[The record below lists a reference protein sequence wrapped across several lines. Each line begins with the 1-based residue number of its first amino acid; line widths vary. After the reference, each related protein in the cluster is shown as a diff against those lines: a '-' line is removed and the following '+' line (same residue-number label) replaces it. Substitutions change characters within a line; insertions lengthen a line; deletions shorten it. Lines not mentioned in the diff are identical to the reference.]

1 VQTPWL
7 DLTET
12 YDGSQLHP
20 TWIGQHVPLHNT
32 AICAFVGPARV
43 EAEHMVDLEDIAN
56 EAWIY
61 SDSMLHFLAAHTDTD
76 LERMVLRQHLFVG
89 ICAETI
95 HLHDLFVGT
104 GKLSVSIATT
114 SASHG
119 LMHTGLNITTSG
131 TPVETAGLA
140 ALDIAPQAFATTV
153 MQEYAATC
161 AAVRHA
167 CGKVKPVT

>member
-1 VQTPWL
+1 
-7 DLTET
+7 
-12 YDGSQLHP
+12 
-20 TWIGQHVPLHNT
+20 
-32 AICAFVGPARV
+32 
-43 EAEHMVDLEDIAN
+43 MVDLEDIAN

-95 HLHDLFVGT
+95 HLQQAKTSITRRGDDLFVGT